1 MTSLSIYILFI
12 VILVIALLV
21 LNKLFAIS
29 NTDPQ
34 KVSYYECGFESYY
47 LMNRTPVSIIYYII
61 AIIFMVF
68 DIEILFVYPFI
79 ASTIYISIY
88 GYYIFIIFF
97 TILTI
102 GLVYEYSKN
111 VLHFNYKLYF
121 PL

>member
-1 MTSLSIYILFI
+1 MNINSFNIFLIFI
-12 VILVIALLV
+12 VVLIIVLL
-21 LNKLFAIS
+21 LANKLFSINNS
-29 NTDPQ
+29 DHQ

-68 DIEILFVYPFI
+68 DVEILFVYPFI
-79 ASTIYISIY
+79 SGILYVNIY

-97 TILTI
+97 TILTV

-111 VLHFNYKLYF
+111 VLAFNYKLI
-121 PL
+121 

>member
-1 MTSLSIYILFI
+1 MNSFSIFLLFI
-12 VILVIALLV
+12 VVLIMVLLIA
-21 LNKLFAIS
+21 NKLFSINNS
-29 NTDPQ
+29 DHQ

-68 DIEILFVYPFI
+68 DVEILFVYPFI
-79 ASTIYISIY
+79 AGIIYINLY

-97 TILTI
+97 TILSV

-111 VLHFNYKLYF
+111 VLSFNYK
-121 PL
+121 